1 MSMNSSWLAELRRLL
16 AIIAISGVIGWIVG
30 YPLLLI
36 VLGLFSLILIWLF
49 QLWRIRTWLE
59 HPDKPPPESYGIWG
73 HIFDQI
79 YSIQRKNREART
91 LLQSSVDYLEDS
103 FASMHDGVVMVD
115 NNGSIDWCNAAATS
129 MFALQFPMDRGQPLL
144 NLVRMPEF
152 QTYFTAQDFDEPLT
166 IEAPGE
172 DLAILQIQITRFGDG
187 NKLLFFRDVTRMVQM
202 EQMRRDFVANVS
214 HELRTPLT
222 VIKGYLETII
232 ANDRELDPRYKKPLQ
247 QMDQQAIRMENLL
260 KDLLWLSRIESV
272 RTVQKT
278 VNVNIAAML
287 EEIRDELCESHP
299 DTPIN
304 INIEATQTI
313 LGDYRELHSAVSNL
327 AQNAIRY
334 NRDNNPVDISWTQEG
349 GELLL
354 SVQDRGIGID
364 SIHLPRL
371 TERFYRV
378 DESRSTQTG
387 GTGLGL
393 AIVKHV
399 AVSHRADLRID
410 TRLGSGSRFTL
421 AFPLQAADI

>member
-1 MSMNSSWLAELRRLL
+1 MTGSWLVELRRLL
-16 AIIAISGVIGWIVG
+16 VIAALCGVFGWIFG
-30 YPLLLI
+30 YPLLFIL
-36 VLGLFSLILIWLF
+36 VGLSSLILTWLY

-59 HPDKPPPESYGIWG
+59 QPDNPPPESYGIWG
-73 HIFDQI
+73 HIFDRI
-79 YSIQRKNREART
+79 YAIQRTNSEART
-91 LLQSSVDYLEDS
+91 QLQSSVDYLQDS

-115 NNGSIDWCNAAATS
+115 NDGSIDWCNAAATT
-129 MFALQFPMDRGQPLL
+129 MFALQFPSDRGQPLL
-144 NLVRMPEF
+144 NLVRMPAF
-152 QTYFTAQDFDEPLT
+152 QAYFAAQDFDEPLT
-166 IEAPGE
+166 VEGPGD
-172 DLAILQIQITRFGDG
+172 DLVILQVEITGFGDG
-187 NKLLFFRDVTRMVQM
+187 NKLLFFRDVTRTAQL

-232 ANDRELDPRYKKPLQ
+232 ANDQGLDPRYKKPLQ
-247 QMDQQAIRMENLL
+247 QMGQQAIRMETLL

-272 RTVQKT
+272 STVEKT
-278 VNVNIAAML
+278 VSVNVAGLL
-287 EEIRDELCESHP
+287 EEVREELRESHP
-299 DTPIN
+299 DTPIE
-304 INIEATQTI
+304 IDIGTQSTV

-334 NRDNNPVDISWTQEG
+334 NRDHNPVELSWRHEG
-349 GELLL
+349 NELLL
-354 SVQDRGIGID
+354 SVKDRGIGID

-410 TRLGSGSRFTL
+410 TKLGSGSRFTL
-421 AFPLQAADI
+421 VFPLQPTDI

>member
-1 MSMNSSWLAELRRLL
+1 MTGSWLAELRRVLL
-16 AIIAISGVIGWIVG
+16 IVAVSGVIGWIVG
-30 YPLLLI
+30 HPLPLI
-36 VLGLFSLILIWLF
+36 LMGLSTVVLIWLY

-59 HPDKPPPESYGIWG
+59 QPDTPPPESYGIWG
-73 HIFDQI
+73 YIFDQI
-79 YSIQRKNREART
+79 YSIQRMNREART

-103 FASMHDGVVMVD
+103 FASMRDGVVMVD
-115 NNGSIDWCNAAATS
+115 NHGSINWCNAAATS
-129 MFALQFPMDRGQPLL
+129 MFTLQFPLDRGQPLL

-152 QTYFTAQDFDEPLT
+152 QAYFSAQDFDDPLT
-166 IEAPGE
+166 FDATG
-172 DLAILQIQITRFGDG
+172 DVAMTLQVEITGFGDG

-232 ANDRELDPRYKKPLQ
+232 ANDQDLDPRYQKPLR
-247 QMDQQAIRMENLL
+247 QMDQQAIRMETLL

-278 VNVNIAAML
+278 IDVDIAGML
-287 EEIRDELCESHP
+287 EELRDELRESHP
-299 DTPIN
+299 ETPIN
-304 INIEATQTI
+304 LDIETRQAV
-313 LGDYRELHSAVSNL
+313 LGDYRELYSAVSNL
-327 AQNAIRY
+327 ALNAIRY
-334 NRDNNPVDISWTQEG
+334 NRDNNPVDISWRHEG
-349 GELLL
+349 NELLL
-354 SVQDRGIGID
+354 TIQDHGIGID

-371 TERFYRV
+371 TERFYRA

-399 AVSHRADLRID
+399 AVSHRADLRIES
-410 TRLGSGSRFTL
+410 RLGSGSSFTL
-421 AFPLQAADI
+421 AFVVQTIDT

>member
-1 MSMNSSWLAELRRLL
+1 MTGSWLAELRRVLL
-16 AIIAISGVIGWIVG
+16 IVAVSGVIGWIVG
-30 YPLLLI
+30 HPLLLI
-36 VLGLFSLILIWLF
+36 LLGLSTVVLIWLY

-59 HPDKPPPESYGIWG
+59 QPDTPPPESYGIWG
-73 HIFDQI
+73 YIFDQI
-79 YSIQRKNREART
+79 YSIQRMNREART

-103 FASMHDGVVMVD
+103 FASMRDGVVMVD
-115 NNGSIDWCNAAATS
+115 NHGNINWCNAAATS
-129 MFALQFPMDRGQPLL
+129 MFALQFPLDRGQPLL

-152 QTYFTAQDFDEPLT
+152 QAYFSAQDFDDPLIFDAT
-166 IEAPGE
+166 GDVAMT
-172 DLAILQIQITRFGDG
+172 LQVEITGFGDG

-232 ANDRELDPRYKKPLQ
+232 ANDQDLDPRYQKPLR
-247 QMDQQAIRMENLL
+247 QMDQQAIRMETLL

-278 VNVNIAAML
+278 IDVDIAGML
-287 EEIRDELCESHP
+287 EELRDELRESHP
-299 DTPIN
+299 ETPIN
-304 INIEATQTI
+304 LDIETRLTV
-313 LGDYRELHSAVSNL
+313 LGDYRELYSAVSNL
-327 AQNAIRY
+327 ALNAIRY
-334 NRDNNPVDISWTQEG
+334 NRDNNPVDISWRHEG
-349 GELLL
+349 SELLL
-354 SVQDRGIGID
+354 TIQDHGIGID

-371 TERFYRV
+371 TERFYRA

-399 AVSHRADLRID
+399 AVSHRADLRMD
-410 TRLGSGSRFTL
+410 SRLGSGSSFTL
-421 AFPLQAADI
+421 AFAVQTIDT